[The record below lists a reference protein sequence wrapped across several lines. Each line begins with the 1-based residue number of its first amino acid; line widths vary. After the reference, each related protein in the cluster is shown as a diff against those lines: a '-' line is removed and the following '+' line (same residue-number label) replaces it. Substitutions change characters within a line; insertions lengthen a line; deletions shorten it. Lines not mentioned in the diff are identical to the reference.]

1 MTITGNTFWGPN
13 QLFSEMVQRETS
25 FQTTGRLKV
34 KLCTTGLNRGQVLM
48 SLTGLLHLQIST
60 ESRGGGG
67 GLKRGMGVGGVVLSE
82 VWGWEELS

>member
-1 MTITGNTFWGPN
+1 
-13 QLFSEMVQRETS
+13 
-25 FQTTGRLKV
+25 
-34 KLCTTGLNRGQVLM
+34 M

-60 ESRGGGG
+60 ESQLGGGGGEG